1 MFSFATR
8 KSNSRDSNGLA
19 EEEHMRLSDW
29 RNTRL
34 RLAFV
39 YVLAICSFQ
48 LYPLVSH
55 AQNLGTQPATGQA
68 VQGQTAAQPEGTVL
82 NLVNWV
88 GNVISPV
95 GAALAV
101 VMAVVS
107 YSQGRGVARWAVTAA
122 GLLVISGLTRLI
134 EFWIQNGTAGGPEGE
149 EISDPAPDHCRF
161 DETAVRSGSSVRDL
175 HHGARGN
182 RLATGR
188 RTEFPGRW
196 SFPEV

>member
-1 MFSFATR
+1 MKLLNWRDARNRFA
-8 KSNSRDSNGLA
+8 
-19 EEEHMRLSDW
+19 
-29 RNTRL
+29 
-34 RLAFV
+34 
-39 YVLAICSFQ
+39 
-48 LYPLVSH
+48 LVSLLIVVSLQLFPLLSN
-55 AQNLGTQPATGQA
+55 AQNLGQSPQTGQA

-134 EFWIQNGTAGGPEGE
+134 EFWIANGTGG
-149 EISDPAPDHCRF
+149 
-161 DETAVRSGSSVRDL
+161 VQ
-175 HHGARGN
+175 
-182 RLATGR
+182 
-188 RTEFPGRW
+188 
-196 SFPEV
+196 

>member
-1 MFSFATR
+1 MFSAATR
-8 KSNSRDSNGLA
+8 EIYSPRF
-19 EEEHMRLSDW
+19 EREEHMKLLSW
-29 RNTRL
+29 RVARY
-34 RLAFV
+34 RFAFV
-39 YVLAICSFQ
+39 SLLIVVSLQLFPVLSN
-48 LYPLVSH
+48 
-55 AQNLGTQPATGQA
+55 AQNLGQSPQTGQA

-134 EFWIQNGTAGGPEGE
+134 EFWIANGTAG
-149 EISDPAPDHCRF
+149 
-161 DETAVRSGSSVRDL
+161 VQ
-175 HHGARGN
+175 
-182 RLATGR
+182 
-188 RTEFPGRW
+188 
-196 SFPEV
+196 

>member
-1 MFSFATR
+1 MKLLSWRDARYRFA
-8 KSNSRDSNGLA
+8 
-19 EEEHMRLSDW
+19 
-29 RNTRL
+29 
-34 RLAFV
+34 
-39 YVLAICSFQ
+39 
-48 LYPLVSH
+48 LVSLLILVSLQLFSVMSN
-55 AQNLGTQPATGQA
+55 AQNLGQSPQTGQA

-134 EFWIQNGTAGGPEGE
+134 EFWIQNGTAG
-149 EISDPAPDHCRF
+149 
-161 DETAVRSGSSVRDL
+161 VQ
-175 HHGARGN
+175 
-182 RLATGR
+182 
-188 RTEFPGRW
+188 
-196 SFPEV
+196 

>member
-1 MFSFATR
+1 MFPHATW
-8 KSNSRDSNGLA
+8 KSNSRA
-19 EEEHMRLSDW
+19 IAKEEHMRLPDW
-29 RNTRL
+29 RNTSRSFAL
-34 RLAFV
+34 V
-39 YVLAICSFQ
+39 YLLTICSFQ
-48 LYPLVSH
+48 LSPLLSY

-107 YSQGRGVARWAVTAA
+107 YSQGRGVMRWAVTAA

-134 EFWIQNGTAGGPEGE
+134 EFWIQNGTAG
-149 EISDPAPDHCRF
+149 
-161 DETAVRSGSSVRDL
+161 VQ
-175 HHGARGN
+175 
-182 RLATGR
+182 
-188 RTEFPGRW
+188 
-196 SFPEV
+196 